1 MYHSKISPNMKK
13 ILYIAIA
20 IIAAC
25 TFSSCSED
33 LLEIPQ
39 KGVVAWD
46 DFYNGS
52 PESAEA
58 AAIAVYQSVGQMY
71 TTGVGFGA
79 GVGWCIAPSMFV
91 LTNAPSDDTYY
102 GSGNKGDHVFGL
114 EINEYRE
121 TFSSTS
127 DVIGQ
132 NYLICYQLIRNC
144 NLVIENFE
152 EGDAKT
158 NQAIADA
165 IFFRALA
172 HFHLATYWGSPVLV
186 ETTMTG
192 AERPENTPH
201 EELLSWCIAQFD
213 KAASMLPSKSG
224 LNDKKLAVRPTKE
237 AALAFK
243 GKAQLFAGDYA
254 GAKASLKQVI
264 SSGKYDLVPGDQMI
278 DLFAMAGDGNQ
289 EKILDLNFVDFPGV
303 SLTGKSH
310 FQKNSSCYWRD
321 LKAMPS
327 FLIQPIGWGGGG
339 NPSISFV
346 EAIVANEG
354 DSPRRKAWIRSY
366 EEIIADFEYDAL
378 PGSTPDE
385 RLHSDKVGLSSA
397 SYFGNCG
404 WFSLKFAPRRADLV
418 ANSTTNTQ
426 EDQTVMRYAEVLL
439 MYAEA
444 CAQTG
449 DSDGLQYLNKVAERA
464 GAPTYSTL
472 TLDNVKKEKRFEMYL
487 EGTRFADL
495 VRWGDA
501 ASVLGDQGK
510 YVPSFVDNFATTGV
524 HKAELVNDPAI
535 TNYNTVYGFKAGKN
549 ELRPFPFSEVQK
561 NENIKQNP
569 GWN

>member
-1 MYHSKISPNMKK
+1 MKK
-13 ILYIAIA
+13 ILYSTIAIL
-20 IIAAC
+20 AALS
-25 TFSSCSED
+25 FSSCSQE

-39 KGVVAWD
+39 KGVVAWE
-46 DFYNGS
+46 DFYNET

-58 AAIAVYQSVGQMY
+58 AAIAVYQSVGQMF

-79 GVGWCIAPSMFV
+79 GVGWCIAPSHFV

-114 EINEYRE
+114 EINEYRDS
-121 TFSSTS
+121 FSSTS

-132 NYLICYQLIRNC
+132 NYLIAYQLIRSC
-144 NLVIENFE
+144 NLVLDNWA
-152 EGDAKT
+152 EGSDAKT
-158 NQAIADA
+158 NLAIADA

-172 HFHLATYWGSPVLV
+172 HFHLAVYWGTPVLV
-186 ETTMTG
+186 EKTLTG
-192 AERPENTPH
+192 AERPGNTPH
-201 EELLSWCIAQFD
+201 DELLDWCIAQFD

-243 GKAQLFAGDYA
+243 GKVQLFKGDYA
-254 GAKASLKQVI
+254 GAKTSLKSVI
-264 SSGKYDLVPGDQMI
+264 SSGKYALVPGSEMI
-278 DLFAMAGDGNQ
+278 NLFAMAGDGNQ

-303 SLTGKSH
+303 SLTGKAH

-327 FLIQPIGWGGGG
+327 MLIQPIGWGGGG

-346 EAIVANEG
+346 EAIMENEP
-354 DSPRRKAWIRSY
+354 DSYRRKAWIRSY
-366 EEIIADFEYDAL
+366 EEVIADFDYDAL
-378 PGSTPDE
+378 PGATADQK
-385 RLHSDKVGLSSA
+385 LHSDKVGLSSA
-397 SYFGNCG
+397 SYYGNCG

-418 ANSTTNTQ
+418 DNSTTNTQ

-449 DSDGLQYLNKVAERA
+449 DSDGLQYLNMVAERA
-464 GAPTYSTL
+464 GAPTYSSL
-472 TLDNVKKEKRFEMYL
+472 TMDNVKKEKRFEMYL
-487 EGTRFADL
+487 EGCRFADL

-501 ASVLGDQGK
+501 PTVLGEQGK

-524 HKAELVNDPAI
+524 HKAELVNDPVI

-549 ELRPFPFSEVQK
+549 EVMPFPFSEVQK

>member
-1 MYHSKISPNMKK
+1 MKK

-20 IIAAC
+20 IVTAC
-25 TFSSCSED
+25 TFSSCSQD

-46 DFYNGS
+46 DFYNNS
-52 PESAEA
+52 PESAEQ

-114 EINEYRE
+114 EINEYRDS
-121 TFSSTS
+121 FSSTS

-144 NLVIENFE
+144 NLVIENFT
-152 EGDAKT
+152 GTDAVSK
-158 NQAIADA
+158 QAIADA
-165 IFFRALA
+165 RFFRALA
-172 HFHLATYWGSPVLV
+172 HLHLAIYWGDPVLV
-186 ETTMTG
+186 ETTLNG
-192 AERPENTPH
+192 SERPENTPH
-201 EELLSWCIAQFD
+201 ADVLQFCINEFD
-213 KAASMLPSKSG
+213 AASKDLPSKSG

-243 GKAQLFAGDYA
+243 GKAQMFAGDYA
-254 GAKASLKQVI
+254 GAQASLKSVI
-264 SSGKYDLVPGDQMI
+264 SSGKYALVPGEQMI

-303 SLTGKSH
+303 SLTGKAH

-327 FLIQPIGWGGGG
+327 MLIQPIGWGGGG

-354 DSPRRKAWIRSY
+354 DSYRRKAWIRSY
-366 EEIIADFEYDAL
+366 EEVIGDFDYDAL
-378 PGSTPDE
+378 PGATRE
-385 RLHSDKVGLSSA
+385 EKLKSDKVGLSSA

-418 ANSTTNTQ
+418 NNSTTNTQ
-426 EDQTVMRYAEVLL
+426 ENQTVMRYAEVLL
-439 MYAEA
+439 LYAEA

-449 DSDGLQYLNKVAERA
+449 DSDGLQYLNMIAERA
-464 GAPTYSTL
+464 GAPTYGSL

-501 ASVLGDQGK
+501 ATVLKDQGK
-510 YVPSFVDNFATTGV
+510 YVPSFVDKFATTGV

-535 TNYNTVYGFKAGKN
+535 TNYNSSYGFKSGKN
-549 ELRPFPFSEVQK
+549 ERMPFPFSEVQK